1 MQKGRIV
8 IVDGPRILT
17 LLQNLYKKTHLIP
30 SDITLVSKNKWHESD
45 GVFLGTL
52 SGIQVVEL
60 YQKHGDALFFE
71 NIRDFLGTTS
81 GKVVTTRSTVNQ
93 EIIKTIKDDPEKM
106 LARNNGLTF
115 RASEVRVRMM
125 AAPSCL
131 WQRL

>member
-30 SDITLVSKNKWHESD
+30 SDITLVSKNRSRHESD

-71 NIRDFLGTTS
+71 NIQIFLAQPAE
-81 GKVVTTRSTVNQ
+81 RS
-93 EIIKTIKDDPEKM
+93 
-106 LARNNGLTF
+106 
-115 RASEVRVRMM
+115 
-125 AAPSCL
+125 
-131 WQRL
+131 